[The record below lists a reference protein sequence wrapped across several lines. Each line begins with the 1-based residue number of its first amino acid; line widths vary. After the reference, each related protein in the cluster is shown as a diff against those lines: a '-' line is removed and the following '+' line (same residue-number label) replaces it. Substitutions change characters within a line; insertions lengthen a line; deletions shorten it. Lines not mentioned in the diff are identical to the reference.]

1 MNKVPQDCIYTS
13 CGIKGKKNCGEFCQ
27 RYIQT
32 QSLINLSN
40 LPADLQKIKKIA
52 PTCPDDEK
60 AFERLA
66 EIKGK
71 MTEFVEKG
79 SNLYICSEYTGTGKT
94 TWATNLMLKYFTQS
108 WERSYGETKGLFI
121 SVPRFIED
129 LRRRIDDSGEE
140 ALRYIDYIK
149 SADLVIWDDIGFN
162 KTTDYQREQL
172 MLFIDSRITDG
183 KSNIYTSN
191 IYSYEALANKVG
203 DRVASRAYKSSEVI
217 RLYGKDFRE
226 YIGRKNRV

>member
-1 MNKVPQDCIYTS
+1 M
-13 CGIKGKKNCGEFCQ
+13 
-27 RYIQT
+27 
-32 QSLINLSN
+32 
-40 LPADLQKIKKIA
+40 
-52 PTCPDDEK
+52 
-60 AFERLA
+60 
-66 EIKGK
+66 
-71 MTEFVEKG
+71 
-79 SNLYICSEYTGTGKT
+79 
-94 TWATNLMLKYFTQS
+94 
-108 WERSYGETKGLFI
+108 
-121 SVPRFIED
+121 
-129 LRRRIDDSGEE
+129 
-140 ALRYIDYIK
+140 
-149 SADLVIWDDIGFN
+149 VIWDDIGFN